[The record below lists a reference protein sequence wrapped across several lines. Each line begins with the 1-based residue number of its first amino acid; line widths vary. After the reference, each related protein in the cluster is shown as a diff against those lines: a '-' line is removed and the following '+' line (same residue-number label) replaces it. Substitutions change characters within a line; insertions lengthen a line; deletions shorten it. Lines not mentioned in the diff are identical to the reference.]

1 MTHNNKTGAFKLKA
15 LCFALLGSLA
25 ICSQMTVAAT
35 AEDAAKLSKSLTP
48 FGAERAG
55 NADGSIPAWDG
66 GYTKVDP
73 SYKEGGKRSDP
84 FAADKPLFSITSKNL
99 AQYAGKLSDGT
110 KEMFKRFPD
119 TYRIDVYPTRRTAA
133 APQWVYDNTLKNA
146 TRAKLVDSS
155 AGPVPQGAFGGI
167 PFPVPSNGAEA
178 MWNHVLNWRG
188 TSVAMHFRHYLM
200 TADGK
205 QVMTTDGKAI
215 QEMPYYYQEGSPE
228 TFAGDYWL
236 FRLLN
241 VGPPLRAGEQ
251 IMGRTNINGDLSQ
264 AHVYLTGQRRVRK
277 LPNACCDTPTP
288 ATAGVM
294 SFDELSVFQGRMDRF
309 DWKLVGKQ
317 EMYIPYNTNKVQT
330 ASKPED
336 LFLAHHMNPDYVRW
350 ELHRVWVVEADLAPG
365 KRHQLPK
372 GRYYLDEDTWQ
383 AMLGDRWDANGQL
396 AKTLWS
402 LPAVMPDLPA
412 QAQLSSGFY
421 DLTSG
426 AWFIQNV
433 YTGLPEQYGLVD
445 RYKAS
450 EFSPAAM
457 AGAGVR

>member
-1 MTHNNKTGAFKLKA
+1 MNIP
-15 LCFALLGSLA
+15 FALKSFCAAVLSTAVLSLQPVLAAGADDLGK
-25 ICSQMTVAAT
+25 Q
-35 AEDAAKLSKSLTP
+35 LTP
-48 FGAERAG
+48 LGAERAG

-73 SYKEGGKRSDP
+73 AFKPGGKRNDP
-84 FAADKPLFSITSKNL
+84 FAADKPLFSITAKNL
-99 AQYAGKLSDGT
+99 DQYASKLSDGT
-110 KEMFKRFPD
+110 KAMFKRYPE

-146 TRAKLVDSS
+146 REAKLVDSS
-155 AGPVPQGAFGGI
+155 AGPVPQGAYGGI
-167 PFPVPSNGAEA
+167 PFPLPKNGAEA
-178 MWNHVLNWRG
+178 MWNHLLNWRG
-188 TSVAMHFRHYLM
+188 VSLAMDFRHYLM
-200 TADGK
+200 TADGA
-205 QVMTTDGKAI
+205 QVMTTDGKAV
-215 QEMPYYYQEGSPE
+215 QEMPYYYQDGNAAS
-228 TFAGDYWL
+228 FDGDYWL

-241 VGPPLRAGEQ
+241 VGPALRAGEQ
-251 IMGRTNINGDLSQ
+251 IMGRTNLNGDKSQ

-317 EMYIPYNTNKVQT
+317 EMYIPYNTNKVQ
-330 ASKPED
+330 AAARPED
-336 LFLAHHMNPDYVRW
+336 LFAKHHLNPDYVRW

-402 LPAVMPDLPA
+402 LPSVMPDLPA
-412 QAQLSSGFY
+412 VAQLSSGFY
-421 DLTSG
+421 DLVSG
-426 AWFIQNV
+426 AWFIQNL
-433 YTGLPEQYGLVD
+433 YAGKEQQYAVVD
-445 RYKAS
+445 RYKAA

-457 AGAGVR
+457 AGRGVR